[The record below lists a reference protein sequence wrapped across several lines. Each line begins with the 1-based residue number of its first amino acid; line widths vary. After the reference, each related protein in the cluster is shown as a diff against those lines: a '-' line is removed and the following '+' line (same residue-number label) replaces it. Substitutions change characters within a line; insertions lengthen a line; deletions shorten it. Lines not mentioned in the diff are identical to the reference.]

1 MGNTRRLHPVAAS
14 TPVVLVALI
23 GWAVVAQQPTF
34 KTGVEVVLID
44 VAVANHASLPTLDL
58 ARDDF
63 LVTVDHS
70 PRKVVSAALVRYTA
84 QPNPGGTPATKAG
97 DSAAGT
103 AASAPPGR
111 NIIIAFDEDSFNAG
125 DFMQARR
132 AAMRFLDG
140 LPAADRVGVLPIPRL
155 LSGVALTTDRAPA
168 RKMLESLIAGPT
180 EAAPGPYWIGL
191 QEAFDME
198 RRDNLVTDRV
208 TRRECAGAPPLERC
222 PDSVKL
228 QAHLMVLQAQS
239 RARNS
244 IEAVQQIA
252 ETFRKVPGPKTLV
265 LVSCGMTDP
274 ESFSYYSRLSEVL
287 AAGQIS
293 VYTILI
299 ERMQFGNASARPSP
313 TPSEDDRLQS
323 NGPENLTAAA
333 GGTVMRVVGQV
344 EAGFDR
350 VANEMSAAYLLGIE
364 VATSDRDGKPHFV
377 GVKTTRPGLEVRARK
392 QYVIEPASA
401 NSARPGASRP
411 EPPPATKPANPARD
425 IAATSVDLAPLL
437 TRAAEYVAAYE
448 ASFLGLLA
456 DERSEQAVFSW
467 KAAPDAPRGTWVP
480 EAGRQTASDYL
491 IVKAPLGDGWIGLRD
506 VYTVDGRP
514 TREHTDRLR
523 QAFLAAPNDILQTAQ
538 AWSEESA
545 RHDIGFV
552 QRNTNV
558 PTSAL
563 LFARAANQ
571 SRFVFASQGEQ
582 IIDGVRVVQLAYAER
597 QSPTLIRGDGIDLPA
612 EGALWIDPQAGRM
625 LKSVL
630 RLDIAGTLGEITVT
644 YRPTESPNGIWVP
657 TEMSEVYTDGP
668 RRLECKARYA
678 SFRKFE

>member
-1 MGNTRRLHPVAAS
+1 MGNSPRLRAAAAR

-23 GWAVVAQQPTF
+23 GWAAVAQQQVF

-44 VAVANHASLPTLDL
+44 VTVVNHASVPTVDL

-63 LVTVDHS
+63 LVTVDHL

-84 QPNPGGTPATKAG
+84 QPNPGGAPATKTG
-97 DSAAGT
+97 DSAAT

-132 AAMRFLDG
+132 AARRFLDG
-140 LPAADRVGVLPIPRL
+140 LPAADRVGVLPVPRL

-168 RKMLESLIAGPT
+168 RKMLESLMAGPT
-180 EAAPGPYWIGL
+180 EATPGQYWIGL

-198 RRDNLVTDRV
+198 RRDTLVTDRV
-208 TRRECAGAPPLERC
+208 IGRECTRTALPTC
-222 PDSVKL
+222 TTDVKL

-244 IEAVQQIA
+244 IEAVQQVA

-265 LVSCGMTDP
+265 LVSGGMTDP

-293 VYTILI
+293 VYTILV
-299 ERMQFGNASARPSP
+299 ERMQFGDTSARQSP

-323 NGPENLTAAA
+323 NGAENLTAAA

-350 VANEMSAAYLLGIE
+350 VASEMSAAYLLGIE

-377 GVKTTRPGLEVRARK
+377 EVKTTRPGLQVRARK

-401 NSARPGASRP
+401 NSGRPGASRP
-411 EPPPATKPANPARD
+411 VPPPATKPANPARD
-425 IAATSVDLAPLL
+425 IAATSVDLTPLL
-437 TRAAEYVAAYE
+437 ARAAEYVAAYE

-456 DERSEQAVFSW
+456 DERSEQSVFSW
-467 KAAPDAPRGTWVP
+467 KATPDAPRGTWVP
-480 EAGRQTASDYL
+480 EALRQTASDYL
-491 IVKAPLGDGWIGLRD
+491 IVKAPSGDGWIGLRD

-514 TREHTDRLR
+514 AREHTDRLR
-523 QAFLAAPNDILQTAQ
+523 QAFLAAPGNILRAAQ
-538 AWSEESA
+538 AWSEEST

-563 LFARAANQ
+563 LFVRAANQ

-582 IIDGVRVVQLAYAER
+582 IIDGVRVVQLAYSER
-597 QSPTLIRGDGIDLPA
+597 QSPTLIRGDGVDLPV
-612 EGALWIDPQAGRM
+612 EGALWIDPQTGRV

-644 YRPTESPNGIWVP
+644 YRPTQSPDGIWLP
-657 TEMSEVYTDGP
+657 TDMNEVYTDGP
-668 RRLECKARYA
+668 RRLECKARYS

>member
-1 MGNTRRLHPVAAS
+1 MRNSPRLRAAAAS
-14 TPVVLVALI
+14 TPVVLVTLI
-23 GWAVVAQQPTF
+23 GWAVVAQQPVF

-44 VAVANHASLPTLDL
+44 VTIVNHASVPTVDL

-63 LVTVDHS
+63 LVTVDHL
-70 PRKVVSAALVRYTA
+70 PRKVVSAALVRYTT
-84 QPNPGGTPATKAG
+84 QTNPSGAPTAKTG

-132 AAMRFLDG
+132 AARRFLDG
-140 LPAADRVGVLPIPRL
+140 LPAADRVGVLPVPRL
-155 LSGVALTTDRAPA
+155 LSGIALTTDRAPA
-168 RKMLESLIAGPT
+168 RKMLESLMAGPT
-180 EAAPGPYWIGL
+180 EAAPGTFWIGL

-208 TRRECAGAPPLERC
+208 IRRECGGRNLPNC
-222 PDSVKL
+222 PDDVRL

-265 LVSCGMTDP
+265 LVSGGMTDP

-299 ERMQFGNASARPSP
+299 ERMQFGDASARQSP

-323 NGPENLTAAA
+323 NGAENLTAAA

-350 VANEMSAAYLLGIE
+350 VASEMSAAYVLGIE

-377 GVKTTRPGLEVRARK
+377 DVKTTRPGLQVRARK

-401 NSARPGASRP
+401 NSARPGASRLV
-411 EPPPATKPANPARD
+411 PPPAAKPANPARD

-437 TRAAEYVAAYE
+437 ARAAEYVAAYE

-456 DERSEQAVFSW
+456 DERSEQSVFGW
-467 KAAPDAPRGTWVP
+467 KATPDTPRGTWVP
-480 EAGRQTASDYL
+480 EARRQTASDYL
-491 IVKAPLGDGWIGLRD
+491 IVKAPSGDGWIGLRD

-514 TREHTDRLR
+514 TREYTDRLR
-523 QAFLAAPNDILQTAQ
+523 QAFLAAPDNILRAAQ
-538 AWSEESA
+538 ALSEESA

-563 LFARAANQ
+563 LFVRVANQ

-582 IIDGVRVVQLAYAER
+582 IIDGVRVVQLAYSER
-597 QSPTLIRGDGIDLPA
+597 QSPTLIRGDGVDLPV
-612 EGALWIDPQAGRM
+612 EGALWIDPQTGRV

-644 YRPTESPNGIWVP
+644 YRPTQSPDGIWLP